1 MKKTVKK
8 ISFILVI
15 AIILSSQVMASSLP
29 VPPVSDVSNQNM
41 PIIVWIRYV
50 LEIALV
56 LTNIVIIVKSII
68 KNIKI
73 KDKKEIIKYDI
84 NTTKIKEDKVKIR
97 YFVYISLVAL
107 LLIVAYLIFNT
118 TINLA
123 GGIPRNPKYDLI
135 LLIVLYTIPTI
146 LNIILYTHINKKSK
160 KLKEGGESKCQE

>member
-1 MKKTVKK
+1 MKKIVKK

-29 VPPVSDVSNQNM
+29 VPPVSDVSNQNI
-41 PIIVWIRYV
+41 PVIVWIRYV

-73 KDKKEIIKYDI
+73 KDKS
-84 NTTKIKEDKVKIR
+84 TKIK
-97 YFVYISLVAL
+97 YFVYMILIAILLV
-107 LLIVAYLIFNT
+107 ITFKFYLAVRNM
-118 TINLA
+118 A
-123 GGIPRNPKYDLI
+123 GGFSEEGNILALI
-135 LLIVLYTIPTI
+135 ILNIIPTI
-146 LNIILYTHINKKSK
+146 LNIILYTHINKNLK

>member
-1 MKKTVKK
+1 MKK

-29 VPPVSDVSNQNM
+29 VPPVSDVSNQNI
-41 PIIVWIRYV
+41 PVIVWIRYV

-73 KDKKEIIKYDI
+73 KDKS
-84 NTTKIKEDKVKIR
+84 TKIK
-97 YFVYISLVAL
+97 YFVYMILIAILLV
-107 LLIVAYLIFNT
+107 ITFKFYLAVRNM
-118 TINLA
+118 A
-123 GGIPRNPKYDLI
+123 GGFSEEGNILALI
-135 LLIVLYTIPTI
+135 ILNIIPTI
-146 LNIILYTHINKKSK
+146 LNIILYTLINKKSK

>member
-1 MKKTVKK
+1 MKKIVKK

-29 VPPVSDVSNQNM
+29 VPPVSDVSNQNI
-41 PIIVWIRYV
+41 PVIVWIRYV

-73 KDKKEIIKYDI
+73 KDKS
-84 NTTKIKEDKVKIR
+84 TKIK
-97 YFVYISLVAL
+97 YFVYMILIAILLV
-107 LLIVAYLIFNT
+107 ITFKFYLAVRNM
-118 TINLA
+118 A
-123 GGIPRNPKYDLI
+123 GGFSEEGNILALI
-135 LLIVLYTIPTI
+135 ILNIIPTI
-146 LNIILYTHINKKSK
+146 LNIILYTLINKKSK

>member
-1 MKKTVKK
+1 MKK

-29 VPPVSDVSNQNM
+29 VPPVSDVSNQNI
-41 PIIVWIRYV
+41 PVIVWIRYV

-73 KDKKEIIKYDI
+73 KDKS
-84 NTTKIKEDKVKIR
+84 TKIK
-97 YFVYISLVAL
+97 YFVYMI
-107 LLIVAYLIFNT
+107 LIA
-118 TINLA
+118 
-123 GGIPRNPKYDLI
+123 I
-135 LLIVLYTIPTI
+135 LLVITFKFYLAVRNMAGDFSEEGNILALIILNIIPTI
-146 LNIILYTHINKKSK
+146 LNIILYTLINKKSK

>member
-1 MKKTVKK
+1 MKKIVKK

-41 PIIVWIRYV
+41 PVIFWIRYV

-56 LTNIVIIVKSII
+56 LTNIVIIVNSII

-73 KDKKEIIKYDI
+73 KDKS
-84 NTTKIKEDKVKIR
+84 TKIK
-97 YFVYISLVAL
+97 YFVYMILIAILLV
-107 LLIVAYLIFNT
+107 ITFKFYLAVRNM
-118 TINLA
+118 A
-123 GGIPRNPKYDLI
+123 GGFSEEGNILALI
-135 LLIVLYTIPTI
+135 ILNIIPTI
-146 LNIILYTHINKKSK
+146 LNIILYTLINKKSK

>member
-1 MKKTVKK
+1 MKKIVKK

-29 VPPVSDVSNQNM
+29 VPPVSDVSNQNI
-41 PIIVWIRYV
+41 PVIVWIRYV

-73 KDKKEIIKYDI
+73 KDKS
-84 NTTKIKEDKVKIR
+84 TKIK
-97 YFVYISLVAL
+97 YFVYMILIAILLV
-107 LLIVAYLIFNT
+107 ITFKFYLAVRNI
-118 TINLA
+118 A
-123 GGIPRNPKYDLI
+123 GGFSEEGNILALI
-135 LLIVLYTIPTI
+135 ILNIIPTI
-146 LNIILYTHINKKSK
+146 LNIILYTQINKKSK

>member
-1 MKKTVKK
+1 MKKIVKK

-29 VPPVSDVSNQNM
+29 VPPVSDVSNQNI
-41 PIIVWIRYV
+41 PFIVWIRYV

-73 KDKKEIIKYDI
+73 KDKS
-84 NTTKIKEDKVKIR
+84 TKIK
-97 YFVYISLVAL
+97 YFVYMILIAILLV
-107 LLIVAYLIFNT
+107 ITFKFYLAVRNM
-118 TINLA
+118 A
-123 GGIPRNPKYDLI
+123 GGFSEEGNILALI
-135 LLIVLYTIPTI
+135 ILNIIPTI
-146 LNIILYTHINKKSK
+146 LNIILYTLINKKSK

>member
-1 MKKTVKK
+1 MKKIVKK

-29 VPPVSDVSNQNM
+29 VPPVSDVSNQNI
-41 PIIVWIRYV
+41 PVIVWIRYV

-73 KDKKEIIKYDI
+73 KDKS
-84 NTTKIKEDKVKIR
+84 TKIK
-97 YFVYISLVAL
+97 YFVYMILIAILLV
-107 LLIVAYLIFNT
+107 ITFKFYLAVRNI
-118 TINLA
+118 A
-123 GGIPRNPKYDLI
+123 GGFSEEGNILALI
-135 LLIVLYTIPTI
+135 ILNIIPTI
-146 LNIILYTHINKKSK
+146 LNIILYTLINKKSK